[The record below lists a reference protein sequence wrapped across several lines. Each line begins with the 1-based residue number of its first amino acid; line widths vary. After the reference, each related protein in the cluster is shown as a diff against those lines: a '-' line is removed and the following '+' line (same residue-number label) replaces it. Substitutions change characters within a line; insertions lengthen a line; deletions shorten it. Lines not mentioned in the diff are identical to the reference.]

1 MAAPKRRLL
10 RGLLLLVV
18 SLIGAACFRRRHGGR
33 AEQVDLYY
41 SDGSLLS
48 LAAGADG
55 DELLALAREILREA
69 RA

>member
-1 MAAPKRRLL
+1 MAAPRRRLV
-10 RGLLLLVV
+10 RGLLLLLA
-18 SLIGAACFRRRHGGR
+18 SLVGATFLRRRHGGR

-48 LAAGADG
+48 LAAGSGG
-55 DELLALAREILREA
+55 DELLTLARELLREA